1 MTDNQL
7 SQVAKNL
14 EATQMGWLDENILSE
29 LVLITTSYPS
39 NHKYF
44 RIYDF
49 WITIKE
55 GVCVE
60 DKFVLKH
67 KSEILAKLKLINDE
81 LVRAGIGKMLYVELT
96 QPGVIGLLKVYEP
109 VDANNQIVEDLI
121 QAHVDELAD
130 KYADYTIY
138 PKKVHWEFVLHK

>member
-1 MTDNQL
+1 MTDDQL

-39 NHKYF
+39 KHRPF
-44 RIYDF
+44 RIYNF

-55 GVCVE
+55 GVWE
-60 DKFVLKH
+60 KDDFVLGH
-67 KSEILAKLKLINDE
+67 KSEILTRLTLINDE

-109 VDANNQIVEDLI
+109 VDANNLIVEDLI
-121 QAHVDELAD
+121 QEHVDELAD

-138 PKKVHWEFVLHK
+138 PKEVHWEFVLHK